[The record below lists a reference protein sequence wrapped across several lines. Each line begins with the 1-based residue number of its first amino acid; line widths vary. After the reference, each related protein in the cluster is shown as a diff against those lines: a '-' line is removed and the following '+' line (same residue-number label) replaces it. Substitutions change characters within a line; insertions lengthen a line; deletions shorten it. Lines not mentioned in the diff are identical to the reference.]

1 MMKRNVAIFRLL
13 LAVGIALGLTACAS
27 GPPQSGPPSP
37 VHIESADE
45 SSITLA
51 NVFYPDDENN
61 LRIANEHCSKFG
73 KVARFAEQMKA
84 RLRYSCV
91 PP

>member
-1 MMKRNVAIFRLL
+1 MKRNVSIFPLL
-13 LAVGIALGLTACAS
+13 LAVGITLSLTACAS
-27 GPPQSGPPSP
+27 GPPKSGPPSP
-37 VHIESADE
+37 VQIESADE

-61 LRIANEHCSKFG
+61 LRIANEHCKKFG
-73 KVARFAEQMKA
+73 KVARFPEQMKA